1 MKNENLHEKAQ
12 KKYGGISEEEL
23 KKLKTKVEKKRKSY
37 NSSQDIITVFAIFA
51 IFAILALTC
60 VLLSFIDRNPESLI
74 GSSGAA
80 VTQRRHEEAKQVSYV
95 VTGIIGAVSISVIA
109 LFAWSMKKRKKRE
122 AREFE
127 LRELKRLQLEAARKR
142 VANARRD
149 PQLMPNLSELERRQ
163 IMRKYSL
170 DDRLDYD
177 GKDYK
182 DISEDLDYDIEG
194 LLAQYGEIDED
205 AGFFDRIKQFFRKIF
220 RRKKA

>member
-37 NSSQDIITVFAIFA
+37 NSPQDIITVFA

-194 LLAQYGEIDED
+194 LLAQYDEIDED

>member
-37 NSSQDIITVFAIFA
+37 NSPQDIITVFA

-109 LFAWSMKKRKKRE
+109 MFAWSMKKRKKRE

-194 LLAQYGEIDED
+194 LLAQYDEIDED

>member
-37 NSSQDIITVFAIFA
+37 NSPQDIITVFA

>member
-37 NSSQDIITVFAIFA
+37 NSPQDIITVFA

-194 LLAQYGEIDED
+194 LLAQYDEIDDD

>member
-37 NSSQDIITVFAIFA
+37 NSPQDIITVFA

-194 LLAQYGEIDED
+194 LLAQYDEMDED

>member
-37 NSSQDIITVFAIFA
+37 NSPQDIITVFA

-109 LFAWSMKKRKKRE
+109 MFAWSMKKRKKRE

-194 LLAQYGEIDED
+194 LLSQYDEIDE
-205 AGFFDRIKQFFRKIF
+205 GLFK
-220 RRKKA
+220 

>member
-37 NSSQDIITVFAIFA
+37 NSPQDIITVFA

-109 LFAWSMKKRKKRE
+109 MFAWSMKKRKKRE

-194 LLAQYGEIDED
+194 LLSQYDEIDED

>member
-37 NSSQDIITVFAIFA
+37 NSPQDIITVFA

-127 LRELKRLQLEAARKR
+127 LRELKILQLEAARKR

-194 LLAQYGEIDED
+194 LLAQYDEIDED

>member
-37 NSSQDIITVFAIFA
+37 NSPQDIITVFA

-194 LLAQYGEIDED
+194 LLSQYDEIDED

-220 RRKKA
+220 RRKKV

>member
-37 NSSQDIITVFAIFA
+37 NSPQDIITVFAIFA
-51 IFAILALTC
+51 RLALTC

-142 VANARRD
+142 VAKARRD

-205 AGFFDRIKQFFRKIF
+205 AGFFDRIKQFFSKIF

>member
-37 NSSQDIITVFAIFA
+37 NSPQDIITVFA

-109 LFAWSMKKRKKRE
+109 MFAWSMKKRKKRE

-149 PQLMPNLSELERRQ
+149 PQLMPNLSELERRH

-194 LLAQYGEIDED
+194 LLSQYDEIDED

-220 RRKKA
+220 RRKKV

>member
-1 MKNENLHEKAQ
+1 VKNENLHEKAQ

-37 NSSQDIITVFAIFA
+37 NSPQDIITVFA

>member
-37 NSSQDIITVFAIFA
+37 NSPQDIITVFA

-194 LLAQYGEIDED
+194 LLAQYDEIDED
-205 AGFFDRIKQFFRKIF
+205 AGFFDRIKKFFRKIF

>member
-37 NSSQDIITVFAIFA
+37 NSPQDIITVFA

-127 LRELKRLQLEAARKR
+127 LRELKDFSLRLQESGW
-142 VANARRD
+142 
-149 PQLMPNLSELERRQ
+149 QMPAGTH
-163 IMRKYSL
+163 SL
-170 DDRLDYD
+170 C
-177 GKDYK
+177 
-182 DISEDLDYDIEG
+182 
-194 LLAQYGEIDED
+194 
-205 AGFFDRIKQFFRKIF
+205 RIFPNWKGVR
-220 RRKKA
+220 

>member
-37 NSSQDIITVFAIFA
+37 NSPQDIITVFA

-109 LFAWSMKKRKKRE
+109 MFAWSMKKRKKRE

-194 LLAQYGEIDED
+194 LLSQYDEIDED

-220 RRKKA
+220 RRKKV